1 MCEDDRGINLSALCE
16 RKVWRHE
23 ILLNFS
29 TALTD
34 LPEEAKEGDLDLF
47 GLDRGGFEQKTA
59 VRSTH
64 VNLNVKVTA
73 TALNNQ

>member
-47 GLDRGGFEQKTA
+47 GLDWGASKRRRGSHQPKC
-59 VRSTH
+59 
-64 VNLNVKVTA
+64 VKVMA